1 MKSAICRTDTYDT
14 HMHTN
19 IILGSIKAPTLYS
32 AVTRMILCACCFT
45 ADVRVGGADSPTGNL
60 LFSVFGRSRDF
71 NIRAEADQIGQE
83 GTETITIPLAVTST
97 SPRVFVGPPATV
109 TVIDQSGKLCTTV
122 HLLL

>member
-1 MKSAICRTDTYDT
+1 
-14 HMHTN
+14 
-19 IILGSIKAPTLYS
+19 
-32 AVTRMILCACCFT
+32 MILCACCFT

-60 LFSVFGRSRDF
+60 LFNIFGRSRDF

-109 TVIDQSGKLCTTV
+109 TVIDQSGKSYVCTTV